1 MRLPIIA
8 GDFGVYREPR
18 RYAIVIREPATTTE
32 ARDDDDAETG
42 NEDGSMRTKED
53 RDDGLAMVK
62 SPTRG
67 T

>member
-1 MRLPIIA
+1 M
-8 GDFGVYREPR
+8 
-18 RYAIVIREPATTTE
+18 REPATTTE

-62 SPTRG
+62 SPTDKG
-67 T
+67 TKKEEGELK